1 MGDFTN
7 EAEMYASAKFNNASF
22 VYDQVQAAAA
32 NTATR
37 IGSIMK
43 NLAASQTNSSSQ
55 IDGNVASSS
64 AQLALLRQQVGRL
77 NTLFN
82 TYVQNSK
89 RQFTSSLNNYDGFS
103 DAVQMEARN
112 KMNSVDN
119 SLFKVAT
126 ELANHQGRIAAE
138 ANNLTEGEKFEYKF
152 EHLEQGLED
161 WRNTTETSVEN
172 ISNKIETIESSV
184 DPINETTV
192 SMAAMVGKL
201 AAAAS
206 EMLSNMGVAVPAVVG
221 SALADPASA
230 LTAVIESLGPKTPA
244 PAA

>member
-1 MGDFTN
+1 
-7 EAEMYASAKFNNASF
+7 
-22 VYDQVQAAAA
+22 
-32 NTATR
+32 
-37 IGSIMK
+37 
-43 NLAASQTNSSSQ
+43 
-55 IDGNVASSS
+55 
-64 AQLALLRQQVGRL
+64 
-77 NTLFN
+77 
-82 TYVQNSK
+82 
-89 RQFTSSLNNYDGFS
+89 
-103 DAVQMEARN
+103 
-112 KMNSVDN
+112 
-119 SLFKVAT
+119 VAT

-138 ANNLTEGEKFEYKF
+138 ATNLTEGDKFEYKF

-161 WRNTTETSVEN
+161 WRNATETSVEI
-172 ISNKIETIESSV
+172 ISNKIETIESSTV
-184 DPINETTV
+184 APINETTV